1 MADAGTA
8 PVLTVRN
15 LKVEFTGSG
24 RAVPVVRGVD
34 FDVYA
39 NEVLCIVGESG
50 SGKSVTALAVTGLL
64 PETAR
69 VSGSIKLGEVE
80 VIGAEPEVLRQM
92 RGRDVGFIFQ
102 DPTTTLN
109 PVLQVGRQITEGQ
122 VAHGLLAKGDAHK
135 RAADEEHAHAAGE
148 AADEAPDGEEHQR
161 RVEHHPRRAP
171 VDLAAGGNAGDDLRD
186 EERVEHPSVE
196 MLAIEITR
204 QRRGDRGDGKALE
217 GDEGDAEDRAD
228 RQGDDRCVP
237 NGRRRP

>member
-1 MADAGTA
+1 MERIRDESGDERADQRRDDPRAGHSREHRC
-8 PVLTVRN
+8 PQ
-15 LKVEFTGSG
+15 
-24 RAVPVVRGVD
+24 VVRVGAADDGVD
-34 FDVYA
+34 GR
-39 NEVLCIVGESG
+39 EHC
-50 SGKSVTALAVTGLL
+50 
-64 PETAR
+64 P
-69 VSGSIKLGEVE
+69 
-80 VIGAEPEVLRQM
+80 GA
-92 RGRDVGFIFQ
+92 
-102 DPTTTLN
+102 
-109 PVLQVGRQITEGQ
+109 
-122 VAHGLLAKGDAHK
+122 DAHK